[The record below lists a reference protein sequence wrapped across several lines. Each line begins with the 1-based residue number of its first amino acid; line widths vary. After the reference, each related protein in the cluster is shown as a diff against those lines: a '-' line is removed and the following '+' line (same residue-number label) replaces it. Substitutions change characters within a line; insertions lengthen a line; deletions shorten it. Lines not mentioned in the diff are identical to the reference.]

1 MSKRQELINEIATEA
16 KSNPDITFDTSMLK
30 AVGRKTQSLDFI
42 AEYISENIH
51 VLNEEIQGVDWV
63 DPEVI
68 ADYFIDIVI
77 EDTYDEAKKLA
88 DSGVVPSI
96 SEETSETPEKT
107 NVRAELADKIV
118 DEIAKQYNDGE
129 ITEIDDSEVREIA
142 QEIINDTSYDS
153 LRFVADYVVEKPEIL
168 NEKADEESPS
178 LSSLYVAH
186 FEIVMSADITD
197 DVMKHEKLIALQE
210 GKDVTQNVDS
220 EQVTKEEEKLPYYQ
234 MVDGYAEKVIED
246 IFEAVN
252 EKDSEITNAEEI
264 CTTGDVIQA
273 VSKDDD
279 IWIFKKANIS
289 KPICIR
295 RC

>member
-1 MSKRQELINEIATEA
+1 MSKRQELINEIAREA
-16 KSNPDITFDTSMLK
+16 ISNPDITFDTSMLK

-42 AEYISENIH
+42 AEYISENIY
-51 VLNEEIQGVDWV
+51 VLNEEIAGVDWV

-77 EDTYDEAKKLA
+77 EDTYDEGKKLA

-118 DEIAKQYNDGE
+118 DEIAKQYNEGE

-197 DVMKHEKLIALQE
+197 DVMKHEKLIVLSRGDGCHAKR
-210 GKDVTQNVDS
+210 GP
-220 EQVTKEEEKLPYYQ
+220 EQVTKEEKLPYYKLW
-234 MVDGYAEKVIED
+234 MVLRKL
-246 IFEAVN
+246 
-252 EKDSEITNAEEI
+252 
-264 CTTGDVIQA
+264 
-273 VSKDDD
+273 SK
-279 IWIFKKANIS
+279 IYLKL
-289 KPICIR
+289 
-295 RC
+295 